1 MASIILKPGREKSIL
16 RRHPW
21 IFSGAV
27 KRTKGNPDVGETV
40 DIFNAQGTW
49 LASAAYS
56 PHSQIV
62 ARVWSFERSET
73 IDSGFF
79 RNRLS
84 RSIEARSAYASSAD
98 TAYRLVHGESDFLPG
113 IIIDRYGDFLVCQFL
128 TAGAERWKQSLV
140 AELADLLP
148 HAGIYERS
156 DADARKKEG
165 LSPSCGVLAGQAPP
179 EELEIREGDV
189 RFLVNIQQGHKSGFY
204 LDQRENRACL
214 RQYAKGAE
222 LLNCFAYSG
231 GFGVYA
237 LKYGAKHVTNIE
249 SSADALEL
257 ARRNFELNSLDL
269 SHAEFCQDDV
279 FKRLRAYRDAGRQF
293 DVIIL
298 DPPKFAESKGQ
309 LKGACRG
316 YKDINLLA
324 FKLLRPR
331 GTLLTFSCS
340 GLMTMELFQKI
351 VADAA
356 LDAGRDARI
365 VQRLSQAADHPVALS
380 VPEGYY
386 LKGLVC
392 QA

>member
-1 MASIILKPGREKSIL
+1 MASIILKSGREKSLL

-27 KRTKGNPDVGETV
+27 KRVQGHPKLGETLDV
-40 DIFNAQGTW
+40 VSIQGKW

-56 PHSQIV
+56 PHSQII
-62 ARVWSFERSET
+62 ARVWSFDRSDT
-73 IDSGFF
+73 IDAGFF
-79 RNRLS
+79 RERLS
-84 RSIEARSAYASSAD
+84 RSIEIRHPYNSSAC

-113 IIIDRYGDFLVCQFL
+113 VIIDRYADFLVCQFL
-128 TAGAERWKQSLV
+128 TAGADYWKQTIVSQL
-140 AELADLLP
+140 AELQP

-156 DADARKKEG
+156 DADTRNKEG
-165 LSPSCGVLAGQAPP
+165 LSTSSGVLAGRTPP
-179 EELEIREGDV
+179 TELEIQEGNI
-189 RFLVNIQQGHKSGFY
+189 RFLVNITQGHKTGFY
-204 LDQRENRACL
+204 LDQRENRAIL
-214 RQYAKGAE
+214 KHYANGAE
-222 LLNCFAYSG
+222 TLNCFAYSG

-237 LKYGAKHVTNIE
+237 LKYGASHVTNIE
-249 SSADALEL
+249 ASAEALDL
-257 ARRNFELNSLDL
+257 ARKNFELNGLDL
-269 SHAEFCQDDV
+269 SKAEFCQADV
-279 FKRLRAYRDAGRQF
+279 FKRLRAYRDTDRRF
-293 DVIIL
+293 DMIVL

-316 YKDINLLA
+316 YKDINWLA
-324 FKLLRPR
+324 FKLLRPGGR
-331 GTLLTFSCS
+331 LLTFSCS
-340 GLMTMELFQKI
+340 GLMTMDLFQKI

-392 QA
+392 QT